1 MRKTTRRYITVAAVA
16 AAAFLLY
23 TAAGTYARYT
33 TSATASDTAR
43 IAKWGVELT
52 AAGDLYGE
60 QYGEDGT
67 AQSWSSSD
75 RGVVHV
81 SSKGTDVI
89 APGTSHDG
97 GLRLT
102 VSGSPEVMTRVDA
115 VIKSESIYLKKGTYA
130 IARRL
135 PDGAVSAGTY
145 ETMQP
150 GLYYLSGDAYLSAP
164 TDYDDAI
171 TEYYVLENKTTLTA
185 DYYPVVYSSERITSA
200 DISAD
205 SLKAV
210 AADIAG
216 RLGSAAAA
224 ESAGVTTYT
233 VSAEYAP
240 GTDLGS
246 ALGLTQES
254 IGWSWSYMQGDEGSE
269 QELMYSGADTILGSL
284 SAGEED
290 HIVLK
295 SSADGFTPVE
305 AVTDYHL
312 TTGLDLTMTVTQVGT
327 T

>member
-1 MRKTTRRYITVAAVA
+1 MRKATRRYITVAAIA
-16 AAAFLLY
+16 AATFLLY

-33 TSATASDTAR
+33 TGATASDTAR

-60 QYGEDGT
+60 QYGEDGS

-75 RGVVHV
+75 RGIVQV

-89 APGTSHDG
+89 APGTGHDG
-97 GLRLT
+97 GLRLA
-102 VSGSPEVMTRVDA
+102 VSGSPEVRTRVDA

-135 PDGAVSAGTY
+135 PDGAVSAAAY

-150 GLYYLSGDAYLSAP
+150 GLYCLSGGVYLAAP
-164 TDYDDAI
+164 ADYDDSV
-171 TEYYVLENKTTLTA
+171 TEYFVLENRTELTA

-200 DISAD
+200 DIKAD

-216 RLGSAAAA
+216 RLGSAAVA
-224 ESAGVTTYT
+224 ESAGVTTHT

-246 ALGLTQES
+246 TLGLTQES
-254 IGWSWSYMQGDEGSE
+254 IGWSWSYMQGDEGSQE
-269 QELMYSGADTILGSL
+269 ELMYSGADTILGSL
-284 SAGEED
+284 SAGEGD
-290 HIVLK
+290 CIVLK
-295 SSADGFTPVE
+295 STADGFTPVE